1 MVNYYIQQSEGD
13 EDMLIHYNPNN
24 NNSNQCN
31 ENALANNSN
40 SPKKPISNNDDCI
53 ESVSKVSHEKYQL
66 STVNENDEINS
77 MGSSFQSCKSFLVIK
92 KVNDTNKLHI
102 EIKIGDM
109 KKIIPI
115 SPNSS
120 FIKLMVNDFITQA
133 NQQYRKFFLW

>member
-1 MVNYYIQQSEGD
+1 
-13 EDMLIHYNPNN
+13 MLIHYNPNN

-77 MGSSFQSCKSFLVIK
+77 MGSSFQSL
-92 KVNDTNKLHI
+92 NDTNKLHI

-133 NQQYRKFFLW
+133 NQQYHLGLEKQSVKTQANSTK